1 MRPTK
6 LTIQGLTAYKQPV
19 EIDFTNLDLF
29 AITGP
34 TGAGKSSLVDA
45 ITFALFGKAPRVG
58 NSVKELI
65 SQGEDRLKVELEF
78 TTGGDRHRVHRT
90 TTRQGKGQSIV
101 QLQRF
106 DHASQDWLD
115 EEVDRVRDTNAF
127 VEELLQMD
135 YEAFVR
141 SVLLPQGQFQ
151 EFLAGDRDQR
161 RKVLDGL
168 LRLNIYGVMQ
178 QRANA
183 IAAEQTRKADDIRQR
198 LDTEM
203 ADATPDAL
211 KAAKANLKHLKADA
225 AELAKTRAATDTA
238 CRTAEALSGARR
250 REREA
255 AEKHTAASKAVTEAS
270 KLLEGGNL
278 LLAGLDARI
287 AAVATE
293 IKAAEYDGDLHLRLT
308 KCLPLLKQV
317 EDAAARET
325 KLAAE
330 IEKQRREVE
339 KLRGEVDAAKA
350 LSEKTTRTVAVRY
363 EEYEAAR
370 HTNAAV
376 LLRQGLA
383 KGDPC
388 PVCGQHVGALP
399 ESKHLALEKIKG
411 AHDEAKAD
419 EAAAATKLATLEKR
433 FVGEERELTTMGT
446 QLTDVQGQR
455 AAVVADLAAVS
466 GEPGLQT
473 AVVEKRIAAL
483 EKAKTQRATL
493 EAKQQALADER
504 KAEETRIS
512 EARSGVVR
520 LQANAK
526 THETEATRAAKDAAT
541 ATLTLRQVTE
551 LMAWDDV
558 VLALDAGRDVELIL
572 RPKQTEAQSEESR
585 ANQEIGGAGKQ
596 IELIA
601 ADIEKAKALRGQE
614 KASREEATLA
624 RDLASL
630 LRANSFPMF
639 LRERAM
645 NALATAGS
653 ERLREVSGGRYD
665 LIADGQDFAVEDLW
679 NASTPRSVRTLS
691 GGETFLASL
700 ALALA
705 LAEHLPSLAGSGHPA
720 ALESLFI
727 DEGFSN
733 LDEDTLNTVASA
745 LEVLGQ
751 DRQRLIGVIT
761 HVPALAE
768 RMPARITVH
777 KSQAGST
784 VTVE

>member
-1 MRPTK
+1 VRPTK
-6 LTIQGLTAYKQPV
+6 LTIQGLTAYKRPV
-19 EIDFTNLDLF
+19 EIDFTDLDLF

-34 TGAGKSSLVDA
+34 TGSGKSSIVDA

-65 SQGEDRLKVELEF
+65 SQGEERLKVTLEF
-78 TTGGDRHRVHRT
+78 ATNGDRYRIYRST
-90 TTRQGKGQSIV
+90 ARKGPAPV
-101 QLQRF
+101 QLERF
-106 DHASQDWLD
+106 HAARDEWVP

-168 LRLNIYGVMQ
+168 LRLNVYAAMH

-183 IAAEQTRKADDIRQR
+183 IAAQQTVDADRIHKR
-198 LDTEM
+198 LDEEM
-203 ADATPDAL
+203 KDATPEAL
-211 KAAKANLKHLKADA
+211 RSAKADLKQLKTRA
-225 AELAKTRAATDTA
+225 AELATLREAADAA

-250 REREA
+250 REREG
-255 AEKHTAASKAVTEAS
+255 AEKHTAASKAVAEAS

-287 AAVATE
+287 AAIAAE

-308 KCLPLLKQV
+308 QCLPMLKQIDD
-317 EDAAARET
+317 DAARDA
-325 KLAAE
+325 KLTTD
-330 IEKQRREVE
+330 IQKKSRDLE
-339 KLRGEVDAAKA
+339 KLRADAGAAKQKLEA
-350 LSEKTTRTVAVRY
+350 ARAETTARAD
-363 EEYEAAR
+363 EYETAR
-370 HTNAAV
+370 HTNATA
-376 LLRQGLA
+376 LLRQDLK

-388 PVCGQHVGALP
+388 PVCGQPAPELP
-399 ESKHLALEKIKG
+399 KVQALALDKLKSAHEK
-411 AHDEAKAD
+411 AKAA
-419 EAAAATKLATLEKR
+419 ETAATERFSSAEKTVAGDQSGLASLES
-433 FVGEERELTTMGT
+433 
-446 QLTDVQGQR
+446 QLTELRDR
-455 AAVVADLAAVS
+455 RTLLANDLARVID
-466 GEPGLQT
+466 EPGLQT
-473 AVVEKRIAAL
+473 DAVQKRIAAL
-483 EKAKTQRATL
+483 EQAKTQRAIL
-493 EAKQQALADER
+493 EANQQALVSER
-504 KAEETRIS
+504 GSEEKRIA
-512 EARSGVVR
+512 EARTNFMR
-520 LQANAK
+520 LDVEAK
-526 THETEATRAAKDAAT
+526 AHETDAGRASKDAASLAT
-541 ATLTLRQVTE
+541 ALRKAAAR
-551 LMAWDDV
+551 MSWDDV
-558 VLALDAGRDVELIL
+558 TTALNAERDIAALLKRRATDV
-572 RPKQTEAQSEESR
+572 QSEER
-585 ANQEIGGAGKQ
+585 EVNQEIGAAGKLIEQ
-596 IELIA
+596 IA
-601 ADIEKAKALRGQE
+601 TDMEKAKTLREQE
-614 KASREEATLA
+614 KACREEASLA

-630 LRANSFPMF
+630 LRTDSFPTF
-639 LRERAM
+639 LRQRAM
-645 NALATAGS
+645 KVLATAGS

-679 NASTPRSVRTLS
+679 NASTPRPVRTLS

-705 LAEHLPSLAGSGHPA
+705 LAEHLPSLAGSGHQA

-727 DEGFSN
+727 DEGFSH
-733 LDEDTLNTVASA
+733 LDAETLDIVASA

>member
-19 EIDFTNLDLF
+19 EIDFTDLDLF

-45 ITFALFGKAPRVG
+45 ITFALYGKAPRVG

-65 SQGEDRLKVELEF
+65 SQGEERLKVTLEF
-78 TTGGDRHRVHRT
+78 TTNGNKYRIYRSAAR
-90 TTRQGKGQSIV
+90 KGQAPV
-101 QLQRF
+101 QLEHFERER
-106 DHASQDWLD
+106 DEWVP

-168 LRLNIYGVMQ
+168 LRLNVYGLMQ
-178 QRANA
+178 QRANT
-183 IAAEQTRKADDIRQR
+183 IAAQQTVDADRIHKR
-198 LDTEM
+198 LDEEM
-203 ADATPDAL
+203 KDATPEAL
-211 KAAKANLKHLKADA
+211 RSAKADLKQLKTRA
-225 AELAKTRAATDTA
+225 AELATLRETADAAWH
-238 CRTAEALSGARR
+238 TAEALAEAQR
-250 REREA
+250 RERDA
-255 AEKHTAASKAVTEAS
+255 RAKYATAGKTLAKAT

-287 AAVATE
+287 SALAAE

-308 KCLPLLKQV
+308 KCLPLLKQM
-317 EDAAARET
+317 EDAATREAGLT
-325 KLAAE
+325 AD
-330 IEKQRREVE
+330 IEKQGREVE

-350 LSEKTTRTVAVRY
+350 VREKTMRTVAVRY
-363 EEYEAAR
+363 EEYDAAR

-376 LLRQGLA
+376 LLRQGLV

-388 PVCGQHVGALP
+388 PVCGQHVGALF
-399 ESKHLALEKIKG
+399 EGKHLALDKIKG
-411 AHDEAKAD
+411 AHDKAKAD

-433 FVGEERELTTMGT
+433 FVGEERELTTMGK

-466 GEPGLQT
+466 DEAGLT
-473 AVVEKRIAAL
+473 VASVDKRIEAL
-483 EKAKTQRATL
+483 LAAKTKRAEL
-493 EAKQQALADER
+493 EIRQQAVADR
-504 KAEETRIS
+504 LRDEETSIER
-512 EARSGVVR
+512 ARTSVAE
-520 LQANAK
+520 LKADAK
-526 THETEATRAAKDAAT
+526 TAETEAARAATDAAT
-541 ATLTLRQVTE
+541 ATSRLREASGQ
-551 LMAWDDV
+551 MAWDDV
-558 VLALDAGRDVELIL
+558 VLALDAGRDVVPIL
-572 RPKQTEAQSEESR
+572 RRKQTEAHSEESR
-585 ANQEIGGAGKQ
+585 VNQSIGAAGKQ
-596 IELIA
+596 VEQIA
-601 ADIEKAKALRGQE
+601 ANIEKAKALREQE
-614 KASREEATLA
+614 KTSREEATLA

-630 LRANSFPMF
+630 LRTDSFPTF
-639 LRERAM
+639 LRQRAM
-645 NALATAGS
+645 KVLATAGS
-653 ERLREVSGGRYD
+653 EQLRIISGGRYD
-665 LIADGQDFAVEDLW
+665 LIADGQDFAVEDIW
-679 NASTPRSVRTLS
+679 NASEPRPVRTLS

-705 LAEHLPSLAGSGHPA
+705 LAEHLPSLAGSGHQR

-727 DEGFSN
+727 DEGFSH
-733 LDEDTLNTVASA
+733 LDAETLDTVASA
-745 LEVLGQ
+745 LELLGE
-751 DRQRLIGVIT
+751 DRNRLIGVVT

>member
-1 MRPTK
+1 VRPTK

-19 EIDFTNLDLF
+19 EIDFSDLDLF

-45 ITFALFGKAPRVG
+45 ITFALYGQAPRVG
-58 NSVKELI
+58 RNVKELI
-65 SQGEDRLKVELEF
+65 SQGEERLKVTLEF
-78 TTGGDRHRVHRT
+78 TTNGNLYRIYRSTAR
-90 TTRQGKGQSIV
+90 KGQSPV
-101 QLQRF
+101 QLEHF
-106 DHASQDWLD
+106 HADRLEWVP

-168 LRLNIYGVMQ
+168 LRLNVYGTMQ

-211 KAAKANLKHLKADA
+211 KAAKADLKQLKSHAT
-225 AELAKTRAATDTA
+225 ELAKTRAATDAA
-238 CRTAEALSGARR
+238 CRTADALSDARR

-255 AEKHTAASKAVTEAS
+255 GDKHTTASKALAEAS

-287 AAVATE
+287 AAVTTE
-293 IKAAEYDGDLHLRLT
+293 IKAAEYDGDLHLRLA
-308 KCLPLLKQV
+308 KCLPLLKQM
-317 EDAAARET
+317 EDAGAREAKLTTNIQKKARDLQKLRADADAAR
-325 KLAAE
+325 
-330 IEKQRREVE
+330 QH
-339 KLRGEVDAAKA
+339 
-350 LSEKTTRTVAVRY
+350 SEKATQAVAARRD
-363 EEYEAAR
+363 EFEAAR

-383 KGDPC
+383 KGAPC
-388 PVCGQHVGALP
+388 PVCGQQVGPLP
-399 ESKHLALEKIKG
+399 EGKQVAYDKIRTALEK
-411 AHDEAKAD
+411 AQAD
-419 EAAAATKLATLEKR
+419 EKTANERAAAAQTRLA
-433 FVGEERELTTMGT
+433 VEEREATSLEE
-446 QLTDVQGQR
+446 QLTGLAESR
-455 AAVVADLAAVS
+455 ARLATELAAS
-466 GEPGLQT
+466 IDEIGLT
-473 AVVEKRIAAL
+473 AATVEKRIAAL
-483 EKAKTQRATL
+483 ETAKTQRATL
-493 EAKQQALADER
+493 EAKRQALADER
-504 KAEETRIS
+504 RAEEKRIA
-512 EARSGVVR
+512 EARTGVAQ
-520 LQANAK
+520 LQAEAK
-526 THETEATRAAKDAAT
+526 THETEAARAAKDAADST
-541 ATLTLRQVTE
+541 MALREAAEQ
-551 LMAWDDV
+551 MAWDDITT
-558 VLALDAGRDVELIL
+558 ALEAGQDVAQLL
-572 RPKQTEAQSEESR
+572 RGRLTSAQSEETR
-585 ANQEIGGAGKQ
+585 VNQEIGAAGKQ
-596 IELIA
+596 IEQIT
-601 ADIEKAKALRGQE
+601 ADIEKAKALREQE
-614 KASREEATLA
+614 KTCREEASLG

-630 LRANSFPMF
+630 LRTDSFPTF
-639 LRERAM
+639 LRQRAM
-645 NALATAGS
+645 TVLARAGS
-653 ERLREVSGGRYD
+653 AQLRDISGGRYD

-679 NASTPRSVRTLS
+679 NAGTPRPVRTLS

-705 LAEHLPSLAGSGHPA
+705 LAEHLPSLAGSGHQA

-727 DEGFSN
+727 DEGFSH
-733 LDEDTLNTVASA
+733 LDAETLDTVANA

-751 DRQRLIGVIT
+751 DRNRLIGVVT